1 MKKQSL
7 FGILTTITL
16 ATMLS
21 IGVSLNIMHT
31 GISETRADVTAYNA
45 RDVFQMNRI
54 RYDAGWPN
62 GISTRYEEASF
73 QANIWDMS
81 YGRVVLGA
89 ASTASYQIGLRYA
102 AGTSYP
108 VKIFVNGVSSDVTF
122 PDTGWSNSVYNRN
135 ISLNEGENVFIVA
148 VLKWGVINELILPDG
163 VTLIDEDTSGGV
175 YFAAHSDLQNT
186 YLSYTGDGVHDPD
199 AFVYTSELVYDG
211 NSQWRS
217 NAKFKVSATENTN
230 SIDVTYYCKQHT
242 DGISQLHMSIN
253 GGAGFNFD
261 VYESVESVYDTITI
275 PSSLLTDNGFI
286 EGTNAIDIYKP
297 NDNTEKIG
305 LIGLALKDDIVIDY
319 SATRLEVEDFNT
331 KSGGNIKGSGEGE
344 LGNGNWSD
352 DLYVGDMGTKSTLS
366 DSSQISTDLS
376 NVNFLSLAYT
386 AAGTGVF
393 DLYIRYATG
402 VNCVSYLRIDQG
414 AWIEVEMPAAG
425 WWDTPRIVHI
435 IANMNAGARTITL
448 TGTTNDGGWIN
459 YDFID
464 VIQKGTLTD
473 YEVAY
478 NYAIYFRD
486 ETSAGC
492 TAQNVSL
499 IPWNKL
505 ESEYLTLPSGA
516 KNEFVNNTN
525 EIIADARARYQV
537 LINKYSTLA
546 SDNWLVDGE
555 NNVVYAP
562 PQRLINSQYQV
573 DWAVVIIAISLL
585 TVSIASIVM
594 FKKRKAS
601 IF

>member
-102 AGTSYP
+102 AGTYP

-122 PDTGWSNSVYNRN
+122 PDNGWSNSVYNLN

-261 VYESVESVYDTITI
+261 VYEPVESVYDTITI

-435 IANMNAGARTITL
+435 IA
-448 TGTTNDGGWIN
+448 
-459 YDFID
+459 
-464 VIQKGTLTD
+464 
-473 YEVAY
+473 
-478 NYAIYFRD
+478 
-486 ETSAGC
+486 
-492 TAQNVSL
+492 
-499 IPWNKL
+499 
-505 ESEYLTLPSGA
+505 
-516 KNEFVNNTN
+516 
-525 EIIADARARYQV
+525 
-537 LINKYSTLA
+537 
-546 SDNWLVDGE
+546 
-555 NNVVYAP
+555 
-562 PQRLINSQYQV
+562 
-573 DWAVVIIAISLL
+573 
-585 TVSIASIVM
+585 
-594 FKKRKAS
+594 
-601 IF
+601 